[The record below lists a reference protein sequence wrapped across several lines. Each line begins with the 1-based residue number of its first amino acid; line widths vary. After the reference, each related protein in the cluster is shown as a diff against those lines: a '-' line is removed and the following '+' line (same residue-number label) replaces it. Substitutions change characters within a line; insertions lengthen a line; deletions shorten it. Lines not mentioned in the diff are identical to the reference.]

1 MLQDSNIAYPLMY
14 GIVCQVLANSW
25 SFYVISI
32 SVQLIYAQLLEQYI
46 QVRCSLPS
54 IITYICSFQSKDF
67 NFRGHAGSVDQLCWH
82 ASQPEL
88 LSTASGD
95 KTVRIWDARNQ
106 KCAATITTKGKNF
119 NLFFQKSNSLFILL
133 FIYCRPYMYG
143 LLHFTITCINFT
155 TA

>member
-1 MLQDSNIAYPLMY
+1 MHVPSCMEQPAKFQQILGHFM
-14 GIVCQVLANSW
+14 
-25 SFYVISI
+25 SF
-32 SVQLIYAQLLEQYI
+32 QLKYRQLVYRQLKYAQLLEQYI

-106 KCAATITTKGKNF
+106 KCAATITTKGKSH
-119 NLFFQKSNSLFILL
+119 NLFFQKSSSLFILL
-133 FIYCRPYMYG
+133 FIYYICTVYSI
-143 LLHFTITCINFT
+143 LQ
-155 TA
+155 